1 MSLTGRRSA
10 FPGARRGRRASVLG
24 HLVAVFGICLISLG
38 VLIAITSA
46 ASFRR
51 ERDSASGQVATSA
64 GLASAGLGS
73 QLASMPTFLK
83 AIAAQPAVTSFDRNR
98 CDQALASYRSFGL
111 GYVSVVTA
119 DGSAVCSSAPKV
131 LSLSR
136 PFVGADWLR
145 AVLVD
150 HRSVNGEIVRDPL
163 RGRAL
168 FVVATAVEGP
178 QGERGVLVGLIDP
191 AFLSL
196 GVNAPLHVDNL
207 EVLVLDPAR
216 TVVLM
221 ASGTDR
227 RLVGTSVV
235 GQTLAHP
242 LRNGAEVRGPD
253 GISRIYAETSVPGVG
268 WHVVAGIPTSQALA
282 DARTELWRSL
292 EVGLATLLIVVL
304 LGLWLY
310 RRLARPIRNLTLAI
324 ARARRGET
332 GSAAVQGPRELADV
346 AQAFNDMIEE
356 RQAFEHYL
364 THQATHDHLTGLPN
378 RAFVLEGLHH
388 SLERTDNADAVV
400 AVAFL
405 DLDRFKLVNDSH
417 GHAAGDHLLV
427 TLGERLRQC
436 AQRERPWPA
445 SEATSSSWSVTHSKT
460 TLTRW
465 PNVWRARWWS
475 RSTTKATRSTSPAVS
490 DSPFPDSVKPPKP
503 CWPRPTPPCTEPRNS
518 AEPASSSS
526 TKRCA
531 TRPGRGSLPRPVCIA
546 LLEREEF
553 VLHYQP
559 LLSLSDGVVTG
570 AEALLRWRHPERGL
584 LAPDQFL
591 DTAEETGLI
600 VPIGDWVLRTACTQ
614 AAIWCQTYSVGR
626 APIVSVNLSVAQLA
640 EPGLVAHVARILA
653 ETRLEPS
660 QLCIELTES
669 LLINDPAA
677 AAGVLRGLKEL
688 GVALSMDDFGTGYSS
703 LSYLHHYPVDQF
715 KIDRSFVALL
725 NDESVDETIVRS
737 IIELAHALDIE
748 VVAEGVETLHQLATL
763 RSLGCDLAQGYYIGR
778 PDHADRLDAMLD
790 DDPTHR
796 VSHAETANR

>member
-1 MSLTGRRSA
+1 
-10 FPGARRGRRASVLG
+10 
-24 HLVAVFGICLISLG
+24 VFGVCLISLG

-51 ERDSASGQVATSA
+51 ERDSASGQVQTSA
-64 GLASAGLGS
+64 GLAAAGLGS
-73 QLASMPTFLK
+73 QLASMPTFLG
-83 AIAAQPAVTSFDRNR
+83 AIAAQSAVTSFDRNR
-98 CDQALASYRSFGL
+98 CDQALASYQKFGL
-111 GYVSVVTA
+111 GYVSLVTA
-119 DGSAVCSSAPKV
+119 DGSAVCSSEPKV
-131 LSLSR
+131 LRLGH
-136 PFVGADWLR
+136 PFAGADWLR
-145 AVLVD
+145 SVLVD

-168 FVVATAVEGP
+168 FVVATAVESP
-178 QGERGVLVGLIDP
+178 HGERGVLVGLIDP

-196 GVNAPLHVDNL
+196 GLNAPLRVHNL

-221 ASGTDR
+221 ASGSDR
-227 RLVGTSVV
+227 RLVGTSVG
-235 GQTLAHP
+235 GQTLAHAFP
-242 LRNGAEVRGPD
+242 AGAQVRGLD
-253 GISRIYAETSVPGVG
+253 GTSRIYAETSVPGIG

-282 DARTELWRSL
+282 EARAELWRSL
-292 EVGLATLLIVVL
+292 EFGLATLLIVVL
-304 LGLWLY
+304 LGVWLY

-324 ARARRGET
+324 GRARRGEA

-346 AQAFNDMIEE
+346 AEAFNDMIDE
-356 RQAFEHYL
+356 RQAFENYL

-388 SLERTDNADAVV
+388 SLARTDTADAVV

-417 GHAAGDHLLV
+417 GHAAGDQLLV
-427 TLGERLRQC
+427 TLGERLRQ
-436 AQRERPWPA
+436 R
-445 SEATSSSWSVTHSKT
+445 V
-460 TLTRW
+460 
-465 PNVWRARWWS
+465 RARETVA
-475 RSTTKATRSTSPAVS
+475 RFGGDEFVIVCDPLEENAHALAERLAGALVE
-490 DSPFPDSVKPPKP
+490 PFDYEGHEIYLSGSVGLSLSGLGQ
-503 CWPRPTPPCTEPRNS
+503 S
-518 AEPASSSS
+518 AETLLAEADAAMYRAKELGRAGFVVFDEEMRDQARARLATEASLH
-526 TKRCA
+526 RA
-531 TRPGRGSLPRPVCIA
+531 
-546 LLEREEF
+546 LEREEF
-553 VLHYQP
+553 VVHYQP

-600 VPIGDWVLRTACTQ
+600 VPIGDWVLRAACTQ
-614 AAIWCQTYSVGR
+614 AATWCQTYPAGR

-640 EPGLVAHVARILA
+640 EPGLVAQVARILG

-669 LLINDPAA
+669 MLIDDPAA
-677 AAGVLRGLKEL
+677 AGGVLRGLKDL

-703 LSYLHHYPVDQF
+703 LSYLHHYPVDQL

-725 NDESVDETIVRS
+725 NDQSVDQAIVRS

-763 RSLGCDLAQGYYIGR
+763 RGLGCDLAQGYYIGR
-778 PDHADRLDAMLD
+778 PEHPDKLDPGLD
-790 DDPTHR
+790 DDPTNR
-796 VSHAETANR
+796 ASHTETANR